1 MSIATTGIGADIGR
15 IDGPHKVT
23 GTAFYAYEHPLTDPA
38 YVVAVRSTVA
48 RGRVVGID
56 ASEAEELEG
65 VLAVLG
71 HDPAPALADRSDGE
85 LAILQSPDVHFRGQI
100 VAAVVADSLEI
111 ATHAAGLVRVEQR
124 ADPHRVLLAA
134 DDPELYEPDGVNG
147 GAETD
152 TSQGDVEAALRSAA
166 TTIDAT
172 YRTPMQH
179 NNPLEPH
186 TTVALWRDNTLHL
199 YESTQSVHGV
209 RSSLAGL
216 FGLDEEQVHVVA
228 PFVGGGFG
236 SKGMIHAPTVLAVM
250 AARAVEGRPVKL
262 ALTRQQMF
270 TLAGH
275 RTPTIQRVRLGA
287 DADGAL
293 VALSHDVFEHTSR
306 IKEFAEQT
314 ATAGRMMYATPNR
327 STSHRLAALDVPVP
341 SWMRAP
347 GEAPGMY
354 ALECA
359 IDELAVAH
367 GIDPI
372 ELRVRNDPPA
382 DPESGLPWSSRN
394 LVACLREGA
403 ERFGWSSRDP
413 APRSRR
419 DGRRLIG
426 MGVAASTYPR
436 YSTPGSLAQIAVL
449 PDGRYAVRIGAIDVG
464 TGTWT
469 ALTQL
474 AAEALAV
481 DVEQVELEI
490 GDTALPYSH
499 VPGGSAGI
507 TSWGST
513 LWGAA
518 TAFRDAHGPDPSPG
532 DEVTAGAPDNPAEDA
547 YSMHAFGAHFAEVSV
562 DADTGEVRVPRMLG
576 VFAVGRVVNP
586 RTARSQL
593 IGGMT
598 FGLSMALHEQSV
610 IDAGVGAVVTQD
622 LGDYHVAANADV
634 GDLDATWIDELDPHV
649 NPMGT
654 KGIGEIGIVGSAAAI
669 ANAVFHAT
677 GVRVRDLPITPDKLL
692 GAG

>member
-1 MSIATTGIGADIGR
+1 
-15 IDGPHKVT
+15 
-23 GTAFYAYEHPLTDPA
+23 
-38 YVVAVRSTVA
+38 
-48 RGRVVGID
+48 
-56 ASEAEELEG
+56 
-65 VLAVLG
+65 
-71 HDPAPALADRSDGE
+71 
-85 LAILQSPDVHFRGQI
+85 
-100 VAAVVADSLEI
+100 
-111 ATHAAGLVRVEQR
+111 
-124 ADPHRVLLAA
+124 
-134 DDPELYEPDGVNG
+134 
-147 GAETD
+147 
-152 TSQGDVEAALRSAA
+152 
-166 TTIDAT
+166 
-172 YRTPMQH
+172 
-179 NNPLEPH
+179 
-186 TTVALWRDNTLHL
+186 
-199 YESTQSVHGV
+199 
-209 RSSLAGL
+209 
-216 FGLDEEQVHVVA
+216 
-228 PFVGGGFG
+228 
-236 SKGMIHAPTVLAVM
+236 
-250 AARAVEGRPVKL
+250 
-262 ALTRQQMF
+262 
-270 TLAGH
+270 
-275 RTPTIQRVRLGA
+275 
-287 DADGAL
+287 
-293 VALSHDVFEHTSR
+293 
-306 IKEFAEQT
+306 
-314 ATAGRMMYATPNR
+314 
-327 STSHRLAALDVPVP
+327 
-341 SWMRAP
+341 MRAP

-394 LVACLREGA
+394 LVACLRAGA
-403 ERFGWSSRDP
+403 ERFDWSSRDP

-426 MGVAASTYPR
+426 IGVAASTYPR
-436 YSTPGSLAQIAVL
+436 YGTPGSLAQIAVL
-449 PDGRYAVRIGAIDVG
+449 PDGRYAVRIGAMDVG

-518 TAFRDAHGPDPSPG
+518 TAFRDAHGHDPSPG
-532 DEVTAGAPDNPAEDA
+532 DEVTAGAPDNPAEAA
-547 YSMHAFGAHFAEVSV
+547 YAMHAFGAHFAEVSV

-610 IDAGVGAVVTQD
+610 MDPDVGAVVTQD
-622 LGDYHVAANADV
+622 LADYHVAANADV
-634 GDLDATWIDELDPHV
+634 GDLDAIWIDELDPHV

>member
-1 MSIATTGIGADIGR
+1 MSIALPRLGADIGR
-15 IDGPHKVT
+15 IDGPQKVT
-23 GTAFYAYEHPLTDPA
+23 GTATYASEHPLTDPA

-56 ASEAEELEG
+56 ASEAEGLAG
-65 VLAVLG
+65 VLAVLS
-71 HDPAPALADRSDGE
+71 HERAPALADTSDRE
-85 LAILQSPDVHFRGQI
+85 LSILQTPDVHFRGQI

-111 ATHAAGLVRVEQR
+111 ATHAASLVRVEQD
-124 ADPHRVLLAA
+124 ADEHRVLLAA
-134 DDPELYEPDGVNG
+134 DDPELYEPDG
-147 GAETD
+147 AD
-152 TSQGDVEAALRSAA
+152 SSQGDVEAALRSAA

-172 YRTPMQH
+172 YRTPIEH

-186 TTVALWRDNTLHL
+186 TTVALWRDGWLRL

-209 RSSLAGL
+209 RSTIAEL
-216 FGLDEEQVHVVA
+216 FGLDEEQVHVSA

-236 SKGMIHAPTVLAVM
+236 SKGPVHAPTVLAAM
-250 AARAVEGRPVKL
+250 AARALPGRPVKL
-262 ALTRQQMF
+262 ALSRQQMF

-275 RTPTIQRVRLGA
+275 RAPTIQRMRLGA
-287 DADGAL
+287 GADGTL
-293 VALSHDVFEHTSR
+293 VALSHDVWQHTSR
-306 IKEFAEQT
+306 VKEFVEQ
-314 ATAGRMMYATPNR
+314 ATSISRMMYAAPARRAT
-327 STSHRLAALDVPVP
+327 HRLAPLDVPAQ

-347 GEAPGMY
+347 GKAPGSF

-359 IDELAVAH
+359 IDELAVALR
-367 GIDPI
+367 IDPI

-382 DPESGLPWSSRN
+382 DPETGLPWSTRN
-394 LVACLREGA
+394 LVACLRNGA
-403 ERFGWSSRDP
+403 ELFGWAGRDP
-413 APRSRR
+413 APGGRR
-419 DGRRLIG
+419 DGRRLVG
-426 MGVAASTYPR
+426 TGVAGAAYPC
-436 YSTPGSLAQIAVL
+436 YTTAGSQAQIELL

-474 AAEALAV
+474 AAEAL
-481 DVEQVELEI
+481 DVPLEQIALDI

-499 VPGGSAGI
+499 VPGDSAGI
-507 TSWGST
+507 NSWGST

-518 TAFRDAHGPDPSPG
+518 TAFREAHGSDPRPG
-532 DEVTAGAPDNPAEDA
+532 DEITAGAPDKPAEET
-547 YSMHAFGAHFAEVSV
+547 YSMHGFGAHFAEVHV
-562 DADTGEVRVPRMLG
+562 DADSGEVRVPRMLG
-576 VFAVGRVVNP
+576 VFAAGRVVNP

-598 FGLSMALHEQSV
+598 FGLSMALLEQSV
-610 IDAGVGAVVTQD
+610 MDPIVGAVVTDD
-622 LGDYHVAANADV
+622 LADYHVAANADV
-634 GDLDATWIDELDPHV
+634 GDLDARWIDELDPHV